1 MNSSEPLI
9 HYRVCNLCEAM
20 CGLEIKHDGQKVH
33 SIKGDKQDPFS
44 QGHICPKAV
53 ALDDI
58 YKDPDR
64 LKRPVKKSGDDWQEI
79 SWQEAFD
86 EIEKRI
92 NAIKS
97 KHGNDSI
104 ALYLGNPT
112 VHNYGSMLF
121 HENLVKA
128 LKTRNIF
135 SATSVDQLPHHFA
148 ANFMFGHSLLIPIPD
163 IDRTDHMVIM
173 GANPLASNGSLM
185 SVAGVDKRLK
195 KIQSRGGKIVVID
208 PRQTET
214 AELADEHHF
223 ISPGQDVFLLLA
235 MLYVIFDKGLTR
247 LKRNEPLTIGL
258 AEIRQIISQYDPKK
272 VAERTGVSADA
283 IEKLATEFAE
293 AEKAVCYGRMGLSTQ
308 AHGGLCQ
315 WLINVLNIVTGHFD
329 TAGGAMFTEPAVPLI
344 RGKNSNNN
352 FGRWKSRVRGL
363 PEFNG
368 ELPVSVLAEDILEEG
383 EGQIKALITNAG
395 NPVLSTPNGTQLDR
409 ALTGLEFMVSIDIYI
424 NETTRHADIILP
436 PATGLE
442 VDHYDLVFNSLAVR
456 NTAKYSPA
464 LFKPESGTRYDWQI
478 FKELGKRISGNL
490 SFIDRFTTPTRLLNL
505 ALRFGPYGSFQKFS
519 NLFSGLSLK
528 KLKSQEHGLDLGPL
542 QPQLSGILKTTN
554 KKINLA
560 PEILLN
566 HLKKVTIEFQSSSE
580 KYNPDHFLLIGRRHV
595 RSNNSW
601 MHNVGRLM
609 KGKDR
614 CTLMMNEED
623 ARKLKVMDHQKVCVI
638 SNVGEV
644 VVPVEISNKIMPGVV
659 SLPHGYGHSREGTR
673 MSTAK
678 AHAGV
683 SINDLTDDQQIDP
696 LTGNAAFSGQ
706 PVKISWSALDV
717 SSNFNFENHD
727 R

>member
-1 MNSSEPLI
+1 MNLPEQLI
-9 HYRVCNLCEAM
+9 HYRVCNLCEAI

-33 SIKGDKQDPFS
+33 SIKGDKEDPFS
-44 QGHICPKAV
+44 KGHICPKAV

-64 LKRPVKKSGDDWQEI
+64 LKRPVKKFADGWQEI

-86 EIEKRI
+86 EIENKI
-92 NAIKS
+92 NTIKS

-112 VHNYGSMLF
+112 VHNYGSLLF
-121 HENLVKA
+121 HDQLVKA
-128 LKTRNIF
+128 LNTRNIF

-148 ANFMFGHSLLIPIPD
+148 ANFMFGHSLLIPVPD
-163 IDRTDHMVIM
+163 IDRTDHMLIM

-185 SVAGVDKRLK
+185 SAAGVDKRLK
-195 KIQSRGGKIVVID
+195 KIQDRGGKIVVID

-223 ISPGQDVFLLLA
+223 ISPGEDVFLLLS
-235 MLYVIFDKGLTR
+235 MLYVIFDKGMIR
-247 LKRNEPLTIGL
+247 LKGNELHTIGL
-258 AEIRQIISQYDPKK
+258 AELRKLISDYDPQK
-272 VAERTGVSADA
+272 VAERIGISADT
-283 IEKLATEFAE
+283 IEKLATEFAK

-329 TAGGAMFTEPAVPLI
+329 KAGGAMFTTPAVPLI
-344 RGKNSNNN
+344 RGKISNNN
-352 FGRWKSRVRGL
+352 FGRFKSRVRSL

-368 ELPVSVLAEDILEEG
+368 ELPVSVLAEDILAEG
-383 EGQIKALITNAG
+383 EGQIKALITHAG
-395 NPVLSTPNGTQLDR
+395 NPVLSTPNGTKLDK
-409 ALTGLEFMVSIDIYI
+409 ALTGLDFMVSIDIYI
-424 NETTRHADIILP
+424 NETTRHAEIILP

-464 LFKPESGTRYDWQI
+464 LFEPEPGTRYDWQI
-478 FKELGKRISGNL
+478 FKELGKRISGKL
-490 SFIDRFTTPTRLLNL
+490 SFIDRFSTPTRLLDL
-505 ALRFGPYGSFQKFS
+505 ALRFGPYGTFRKFS

-528 KLKSQEHGLDLGPL
+528 KLKIHEHGVDLGPL
-542 QPQLSGILKTTN
+542 QPELPGILKTSDN
-554 KKINLA
+554 KINLA
-560 PEILLN
+560 PEVFLN
-566 HLKKVTIEFQSSSE
+566 RLMEVTEEFKSSSAKE
-580 KYNPDHFLLIGRRHV
+580 ESDQFLLIGRRHV

-601 MHNVGRLM
+601 MHNIERLM

-623 ARKLKVMDHQKVCVI
+623 ARKLEVADHQKVRV
-638 SNVGEV
+638 SSRVGEV
-644 VVPVEISNKIMPGVV
+644 VVPVETSKKIMLGVV
-659 SLPHGYGHSREGTR
+659 SLPHGYGHDRNGTK
-673 MSTAK
+673 MTIAE
-678 AHAGV
+678 ANAGV

-706 PVKISWSALDV
+706 PVKISPLS
-717 SSNFNFENHD
+717 
-727 R
+727 